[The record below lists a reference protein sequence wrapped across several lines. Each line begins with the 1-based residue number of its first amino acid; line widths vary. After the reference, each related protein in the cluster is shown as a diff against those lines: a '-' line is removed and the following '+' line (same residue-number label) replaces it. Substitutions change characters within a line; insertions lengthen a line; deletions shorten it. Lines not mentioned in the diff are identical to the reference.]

1 MPRVT
6 ADTDRFREVVSH
18 FATGVAV
25 ITASGP
31 DGPRGL
37 TTNAVAS
44 LSLDPL
50 LMLVCLDNGAR
61 TLPAVRASGQLA
73 INVLEAGQEDVSR
86 LFASKVPVD
95 EKFTG
100 IAHTLEHGPPILD
113 GVLAWL
119 VCDVRELLPGGD
131 HTIAIGAVTALHHAH
146 GGPLLW
152 YRGAYGALPAD

>member
-1 MPRVT
+1 MTV
-6 ADTDRFREVVSH
+6 DSDRYREVVSH

-37 TTNAVAS
+37 TTNAVTS

-50 LMLVCLDNGAR
+50 LMLVCIDNAAR
-61 TLPAVRASGQLA
+61 TLPAIRDSGQFA
-73 INVLEAGQEDVSR
+73 INILEAGQEDLSR

-95 EKFTG
+95 AKFAG
-100 IAHTLEHGPPILD
+100 IGHSLDHGPPILH

-119 VCDVRELLPGGD
+119 ACDVRELLPGGD
-131 HTIAIGAVTALHHAH
+131 HTIAIGTVTALHHGH
-146 GGPLLW
+146 GAPLLW
-152 YRGAYGALPAD
+152 YRGAYALLPAA

>member
-1 MPRVT
+1 MTV
-6 ADTDRFREVVSH
+6 DSDRYREVVSH

-37 TTNAVAS
+37 TTNAVTS

-50 LMLVCLDNGAR
+50 LMLVCIDNAAR
-61 TLPAVRASGQLA
+61 TLPAIRDSGQFA
-73 INVLEAGQEDVSR
+73 INILEAGQEDLSR

-95 EKFTG
+95 AKFAG
-100 IAHTLEHGPPILD
+100 IDHSLDHGPPILH

-119 VCDVRELLPGGD
+119 ACDVRELLPGGD
-131 HTIAIGAVTALHHAH
+131 HTIAIGTVTALHHGH
-146 GGPLLW
+146 GAPLLW
-152 YRGAYGALPAD
+152 YRGAYALLPAA